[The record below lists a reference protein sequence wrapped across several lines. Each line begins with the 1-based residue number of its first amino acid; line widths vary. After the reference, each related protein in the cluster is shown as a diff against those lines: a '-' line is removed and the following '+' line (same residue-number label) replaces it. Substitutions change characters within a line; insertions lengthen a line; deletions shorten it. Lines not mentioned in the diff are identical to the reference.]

1 MCRDCET
8 QPIATFPGNT
18 DIRKTGFVLLNLDFK
33 RVFYSFSLFN
43 DLPTA
48 FQCKIASDVTFASRG
63 DATKAALAET
73 MAKISKELKT
83 LDKTL
88 SCTETHPREII
99 TNTRV
104 QIGVRLRKSLP
115 LDAWLERFKR
125 IMPTIYLSYI
135 SKTGRVSE
143 FATGWRTNKK
153 GVKIPIIPF
162 DKFLVNFYDQPITDA
177 SVAMVSFSLFS
188 RTESGDYR
196 LINGDEVAAS
206 FDGLSRSVLNSYIQ
220 AEVIGWQA
228 HREKGNNQR
237 LERTRKRNSK
247 PSLLQS
253 YRLQTW
259 FPKYLLNFFKSMSSN
274 GRCYILRQISS
285 YVEQDLLVVEKWY
298 NWLGQ
303 LPKKYYCSRASKYVA
318 KTKNKHP
325 KPLRSIWD
333 RLDKYIQMIQTIS
346 SVAPTL
352 RLGTTISQARN
363 STVVR
368 ETRPFNSM
376 EIVMFA
382 LLGFLCLLIMVFVGN
397 CVVFTFKTKQLN
409 NEYFSDFQS
418 PQFVYD
424 GAKDCDLVSADHA
437 PEKLPVTEN
446 PQQATGGKDSD
457 NHHHWRLLSL
467 TSEGRATVCSDLL
480 SLSEEESERVSSV

>member
-1 MCRDCET
+1 M
-8 QPIATFPGNT
+8 
-18 DIRKTGFVLLNLDFK
+18 
-33 RVFYSFSLFN
+33 
-43 DLPTA
+43 A

-73 MAKISKELKT
+73 MSEISKELKSV
-83 LDKTL
+83 DKTL
-88 SCTETHPREII
+88 SCADTQPREVI

-104 QIGVRLRKSLP
+104 EIGVRLRKTMP

-135 SKTGRVSE
+135 SKSGRVSE
-143 FATGWRTNKK
+143 FVSGWRTNDK
-153 GVKIPIIPF
+153 GAKIPVIPF
-162 DKFLVNFYDQPITDA
+162 DKFLVHFNGEPITDS

-206 FDGLSRSVLNSYIQ
+206 FDSFDRSVLNSYIQ
-220 AEVIGWQA
+220 AEVIGWRA
-228 HREKGNNQR
+228 HRERRNNAR
-237 LERTRKRNSK
+237 FERTRKRKSK
-247 PSLLQS
+247 PTV
-253 YRLQTW
+253 LQTYQLQAW

-298 NWLGQ
+298 NGLGQ
-303 LPKKYYCSRASKYVA
+303 LPKKYYCSRATKYDSKPQ
-318 KTKNKHP
+318 KHP

-333 RLDKYIQMIQTIS
+333 RLDKYIQTIS
-346 SVAPTL
+346 SVTPTL
-352 RLGTTISQARN
+352 RVKTTISQARN

-382 LLGFLCLLIMVFVGN
+382 LLGFLCLLIMVFVAN

-409 NEYFSDFQS
+409 NEYFSDFQN
-418 PQFVYD
+418 PQVVFD
-424 GAKDCDLVSADHA
+424 GAKGCGVTTGERP
-437 PEKLPVTEN
+437 PEKLTVTDN
-446 PQQATGGKDSD
+446 PQQASGGKSSGSHD
-457 NHHHWRLLSL
+457 WRLLSL
-467 TSEGRATVCSDLL
+467 TSEGAETVCSDLV
-480 SLSEEESERVSSV
+480 SLSEEDSERVNSV